1 MAQSDFY
8 KLLGVKRDASQDE
21 IRTAYRKLAR
31 KFHPD
36 VSKSPDAQNRFTE
49 IQEAYDVLS
58 DAKQRR
64 LYDAGGL
71 GAQGFSGGGRGPS
84 YTWSNVG
91 GGQGVGVNFD
101 SDDLSSMFESF
112 FGSAGGAQGSAPRA
126 RAPRS
131 RPRRRGRNVEQP
143 LSVSFLRAVEGG
155 TEQLR
160 ITRGTS
166 TETIEVKIPAG
177 IEDGAKLRVAS
188 KGGVGAGSAPPGD
201 LILAVSVGT
210 HPLYQR
216 DAALPLNLNLTLPL
230 TVEEALLGT
239 RITLPRPRSNVELT
253 IPPGTNGGTK
263 LRVRGRG
270 IETSKA
276 KGDLIVQIQIVLP
289 AASDDPQIESAAR
302 AIGTATDDPRSSSE
316 WF

>member
-1 MAQSDFY
+1 M
-8 KLLGVKRDASQDE
+8 
-21 IRTAYRKLAR
+21 
-31 KFHPD
+31 
-36 VSKSPDAQNRFTE
+36 
-49 IQEAYDVLS
+49 LS
-58 DAKQRR
+58 DTKKRR
-64 LYDAGGL
+64 VYDAGGS
-71 GAQGFSGGGRGPS
+71 GAGGFGGGAGGRGPS

-112 FGSAGGAQGSAPRA
+112 FGSSGGTTGSAPRA

-143 LSVSFLRAVEGG
+143 LNVSFLRAVEGG

-160 ITRGTS
+160 ITRGSS

-177 IEDGAKLRVAS
+177 IEDGARLRVAS
-188 KGGVGAGSAPPGD
+188 KGGTGAGNAPPGD
-201 LILAVSVGT
+201 LILVFSVGT

-216 DAALPLNLNLTLPL
+216 DTASPLNLNLTLPL

-239 RITLPRPRSNVELT
+239 RIALPRPRSNVELT
-253 IPPGTNGGTK
+253 IPPGTNGGAK

-270 IETSKA
+270 IETSRA
-276 KGDLIVQIQIVLP
+276 KGDLIIQIQIVVP
-289 AASDDPQIESAAR
+289 PTGHDEQVESAAR
-302 AIGTATDDPRSSSE
+302 VIGTATDDPRSGGE
-316 WF
+316 WS